1 MQAFLTE
8 FSHTLRHLRGQIIG
22 WGIGLALYGLLM
34 GLLFDTIQTI
44 VGLED
49 MLASYPPALMAFFG
63 DIMTMN
69 TPQGYFGVYYSSYMP
84 LIVGIFVCSAAAAL
98 LAGDEERGTLDL
110 TLAHPVSRTAM
121 FWGRWGGLMVAT
133 GLILLLAWLG
143 WAVTLPFTS
152 FDVPA
157 FNLLLGY
164 LPMWAILGLFGALAL
179 LLSMVLPSARLAAM
193 TAGAL
198 LVGNWLLS
206 GLAALNDSIQIALDL
221 TPWAL
226 FQGGEA
232 LVDLSWGPVLALK
245 GSAVALAA
253 LAWWLFLR
261 RDIRVGGERSW
272 SLRRA
277 S

>member
-1 MQAFLTE
+1 M
-8 FSHTLRHLRGQIIG
+8 RRLRGQIIG

-34 GLLFDTIQTI
+34 GLLFDSIQTI
-44 VGLED
+44 FGLEE

-63 DIMTMN
+63 DVTTMN
-69 TPQGYFGVYYSSYMP
+69 TPAGYFGVYYSSYMP
-84 LIVGIFVCSAAAAL
+84 LIIGIFICSAAAGL

-110 TLAHPVSRTAM
+110 VLAHPVGRTAI
-121 FWGRWGGLMVAT
+121 FWGRWAGLSVAT
-133 GLILLLAWLG
+133 GAILLLAWLG
-143 WAVTLPFTS
+143 WAVTLPFTN
-152 FDVPA
+152 FDISAV
-157 FNLLLGY
+157 NLLLGY
-164 LPMWAILGLFGALAL
+164 VPMWALLALFGALAL
-179 LLSMVLPSARLAAM
+179 LFSMLLPSARLAAM
-193 TAGAL
+193 SAGAL

-206 GLAALNDSIQIALDL
+206 GLAALNENVRAVLDL

-232 LVDLSWGPVLALK
+232 IIDLAWGPALALIAI
-245 GSAVALAA
+245 AVALAA
-253 LAWWLFLR
+253 AAWWLFLR